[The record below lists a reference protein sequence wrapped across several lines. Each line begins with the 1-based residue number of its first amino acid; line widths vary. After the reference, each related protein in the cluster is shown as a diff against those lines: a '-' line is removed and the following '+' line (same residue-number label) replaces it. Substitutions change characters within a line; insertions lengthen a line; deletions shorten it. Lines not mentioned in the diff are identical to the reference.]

1 MSDSCYRVYNLESNI
16 VEESTNIIFDEVK
29 QNNELVINHD
39 EDDDIV
45 RINTQTQERHQDK

>member
-29 QNNELVINHD
+29 QNNELVINYD